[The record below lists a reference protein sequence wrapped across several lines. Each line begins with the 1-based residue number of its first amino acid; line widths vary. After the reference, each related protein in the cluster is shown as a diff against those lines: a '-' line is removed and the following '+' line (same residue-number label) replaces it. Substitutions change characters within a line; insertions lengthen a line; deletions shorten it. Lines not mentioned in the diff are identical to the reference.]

1 MAERL
6 LDAIMPAW
14 DVRDAHRLRIDAPP
28 ERVYAAVKA
37 VTVAD
42 VPVMMFLLRVRGLPA
57 RLAGRRSRVRQAD
70 RPLLEGIL
78 GEGFV
83 LLAERPNQEL
93 VVGTIGQF
101 WRLRGGD
108 RRGFDDAAGFAGFDE
123 AGFAKA
129 AMNFALRPVGGGT
142 LLSTETRVVATDA
155 AARRAFRR
163 YWRVIYPGSA
173 LIRWVWLRAI
183 KRRAEQDDR
192 RLRTGVIEPQR
203 RRGRRDF
210 LSTFSVSSA
219 PLWFFVTGARGCVRR
234 ACWSRRSSRARERPA
249 RHGRRSWR

>member
-6 LDAIMPAW
+6 LDMVMPAW
-14 DVRDAHRLRIDAPP
+14 DVRDAHRLRIGAPP

-42 VPVMMFLLRVRGLPA
+42 VPVMMFLLGVRTLPA
-57 RLAGRRSRVRQAD
+57 RLTGGRRRVRAAD

-78 GEGFV
+78 GEGFT
-83 LLAERPNQEL
+83 LLAERPAQEL

-101 WRLRGGD
+101 WKLRGGA
-108 RRGFDDAAGFAGFDE
+108 RREAGDAEAFAGFRE
-123 AGFAKA
+123 VGFAKA
-129 AMNFALRPVGGGT
+129 AMNFMLRPVEGGT
-142 LLSTETRVVATDA
+142 LLSTETRVAATDA

-183 KRRAEQDDR
+183 KRRAER
-192 RLRTGVIEPQR
+192 E
-203 RRGRRDF
+203 RGR
-210 LSTFSVSSA
+210 
-219 PLWFFVTGARGCVRR
+219 
-234 ACWSRRSSRARERPA
+234 
-249 RHGRRSWR
+249 